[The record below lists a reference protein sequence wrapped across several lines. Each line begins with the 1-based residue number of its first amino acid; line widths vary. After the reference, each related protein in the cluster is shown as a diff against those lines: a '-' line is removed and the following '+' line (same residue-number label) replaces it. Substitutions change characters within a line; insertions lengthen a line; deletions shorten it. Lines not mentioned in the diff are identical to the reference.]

1 MLSLLFLSVTR
12 FSHLCEKII
21 MTQEVLITGEI
32 SFEMG
37 FKYLFL
43 EPNQKSKVDLFWNNS
58 EQLLAFNFFLK
69 KFPS

>member
-1 MLSLLFLSVTR
+1 
-12 FSHLCEKII
+12 

-43 EPNQKSKVDLFWNNS
+43 ELNQKSKVDLFWNNS
-58 EQLLAFNFFLK
+58 EQLLACNLFLK